1 MLSAFGVIETLM
13 KLHGKSLDWELVRQ
27 YFKLFDLTPLF
38 AELERKYHAPQ

>member
-1 MLSAFGVIETLM
+1 VIRTE
-13 KLHGKSLDWELVRQ
+13 GESLDWELVRQ